1 VKKSNTPC
9 IDCIEPSLERVDHSI
24 GLELTR
30 KEFRYKG
37 VGMSITRL
45 PGKSKEKIRRMSKKA
60 LEEYLKKGG
69 KITEI
74 PEGEITA
81 AAHMKFKYR
90 NARKPEHSKKVPEE

>member
-1 VKKSNTPC
+1 
-9 IDCIEPSLERVDHSI
+9 
-24 GLELTR
+24 
-30 KEFRYKG
+30 
-37 VGMSITRL
+37 MSITRVIPKRKL
-45 PGKSKEKIRRMSKKA
+45 MQMAKSKKA

-90 NARKPEHSKKVPEE
+90 NARKPEHSKKAPEE

>member
-1 VKKSNTPC
+1 
-9 IDCIEPSLERVDHSI
+9 
-24 GLELTR
+24 
-30 KEFRYKG
+30 
-37 VGMSITRL
+37 MSITRVIPKRKL
-45 PGKSKEKIRRMSKKA
+45 MQMAKSKKA
-60 LEEYLKKGG
+60 LEDYLKKGG

>member
-1 VKKSNTPC
+1 
-9 IDCIEPSLERVDHSI
+9 
-24 GLELTR
+24 
-30 KEFRYKG
+30 
-37 VGMSITRL
+37 MSITRVIPKRKL
-45 PGKSKEKIRRMSKKA
+45 MQMAKSKKA